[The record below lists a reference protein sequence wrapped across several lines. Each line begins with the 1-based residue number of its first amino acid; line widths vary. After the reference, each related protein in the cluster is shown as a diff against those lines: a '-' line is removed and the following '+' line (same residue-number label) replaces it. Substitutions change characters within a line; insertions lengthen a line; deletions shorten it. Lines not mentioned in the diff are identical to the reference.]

1 VNLEEGKVRR
11 AEEEGEDIVGT
22 LGSFALNTSILLRKR
37 MIEVRKNHRELM
49 TDSKRTRDSAIR
61 FYPLIS
67 GSLVG
72 CCLGDR
78 ATHLVLLLEQ
88 DLIIFRQCGTEDNT
102 CDALEIVD
110 PLLTF

>member
-1 VNLEEGKVRR
+1 
-11 AEEEGEDIVGT
+11 
-22 LGSFALNTSILLRKR
+22 

-61 FYPLIS
+61 FYSLIS
-67 GSLVG
+67 GSLEG
-72 CCLGDR
+72 CGLGDLV
-78 ATHLVLLLEQ
+78 THLVLLLQQ

-102 CDALEIVD
+102 CYTLEIVY